1 MDIRVRFLGAA
12 QSVTGSKY
20 LLEVDDHKILV
31 DCGLFQGLKDLRLKN
46 WDSFPIDIFTI
57 NQVVLTHAHLDHTG
71 YLPRLFKEGY
81 EGPVFCSNATEDLI
95 QLILLDSAKL
105 QEEEAQF
112 AKKKGYSK
120 HANPQPLYTT
130 EDAKRVF
137 PYLKSFE
144 YDVEVNLTE
153 RISVRFHEAGHLLG
167 SSILEFTIRGDNQV
181 KKIVFSGD
189 LGRNNQPI
197 LRDPVTLKEADVLF
211 VESTYGDRENP
222 FNSPKEDLR
231 KYILEALENNGC
243 VLIPAFS
250 IGRTQQIIYYLKELL
265 EEGLIPD
272 IPVYID
278 SPMAISATEI
288 YKRNFKYH
296 KLSDHDLGN
305 TRRIFE
311 YKNMQ
316 YCREQSRS
324 VELNGIKSGAII
336 ISASGMCSGG
346 RIVHHLYHR
355 LPRPNDTLLFVGY
368 QAEGTRGRRILEG
381 EPTVKMFGEAV
392 PVKCNVRRL
401 DGLSAHADK
410 SELMQWLGHF
420 DKSPKYTFV
429 VHGEKKASERFAK
442 TIRTELGW
450 NATVPQYFESV
461 ELFRGI

>member
-71 YLPRLFKEGY
+71 YLPKLFKEGY

-167 SSILEFTIRGDNQV
+167 SSIVEFTIRGDNQV

-392 PVKCNVRRL
+392 PVKCNVRHL

>member
-31 DCGLFQGLKDLRLKN
+31 DCGLFQGLKELRLKN
-46 WDSFPIDIFTI
+46 WDAFPIDIFTI

-71 YLPRLFKEGY
+71 YLPKLFKEGY
-81 EGPVFCSNATEDLI
+81 EGPVYCSNATEDLI

-112 AKKKGYSK
+112 ARKKGYSK
-120 HANPQPLYTT
+120 HADPQPLYTT
-130 EDAKRVF
+130 DDAKRVF

-144 YDVEVNLTE
+144 FDVDVNLTE

-167 SSILEFTIRGDNQV
+167 SSILEFTIRGDNQT

-197 LRDPVTLKEADVLF
+197 LRDPAILKEADVLF

-231 KYILEALENNGC
+231 KFVLEALDNKGC
-243 VLIPAFS
+243 LLIPAFS

-265 EEGLIPD
+265 EEELIPD
-272 IPVYID
+272 IPVYIN
-278 SPMAISATEI
+278 SPMAISATEV
-288 YKRNFKYH
+288 YKRNYKYH
-296 KLSDHDLGN
+296 KLSDNDLGN

-316 YCREQSRS
+316 YCRDQARS

-336 ISASGMCSGG
+336 ISASGMCTGG
-346 RIVHHLYHR
+346 RILHHLYHR

-368 QAEGTRGRRILEG
+368 QAEGTRGRKILDG
-381 EPTVKMFGEAV
+381 EPTVKMFGEEV
-392 PVKCNVRRL
+392 PVKCNVRHL

-410 SELMQWLGHF
+410 VELMQWLSHF
-420 DKSPKYTFV
+420 EKSPKYTFV
-429 VHGEKKASERFAK
+429 VHGEKQVSERFAK
-442 TIRTELGW
+442 TIRKELGW
-450 NATVPQYFESV
+450 NAYVPQYFESV

>member
-31 DCGLFQGLKDLRLKN
+31 DCGLFQGLKELRLKN
-46 WDSFPIDIFTI
+46 WDAFPIDIYTI

-71 YLPRLFKEGY
+71 YLPKLFKEGY
-81 EGPVFCSNATEDLI
+81 VGPVFCSNATEELV

-105 QEEEAQF
+105 QEEEAHF
-112 AKKKGYSK
+112 ARKKGYSK
-120 HANPQPLYTT
+120 HADPQPLYTT
-130 EDAKRVF
+130 EDAKKVF

-144 YDVEVNLTE
+144 YDTDVSLTE
-153 RISVRFHEAGHLLG
+153 KISVRFHDAGHLLG

-197 LRDPVTLKEADVLF
+197 LHDPSILKEADVLF

-222 FNSPKEDLR
+222 FNSPKTDL
-231 KYILEALENNGC
+231 KNFILETLENKGC
-243 VLIPAFS
+243 LLIPAFS

-265 EEGLIPD
+265 EEGQIPD

-288 YKRNFKYH
+288 YKRNYKYH

-316 YCREQSRS
+316 YFREQSRS

-336 ISASGMCSGG
+336 ISASGMCTGG
-346 RIVHHLYHR
+346 RILHHLFHR

-368 QAEGTRGRRILEG
+368 QAEGSRGRRILDG
-381 EPTVKMFGEAV
+381 EPAVKMFGEEI
-392 PVKCNVRRL
+392 PVKCHVRHL
-401 DGLSAHADK
+401 EGLSAHADK
-410 SELMQWLGHF
+410 SELMQWLGNF
-420 DKSPKYTFV
+420 EKSPKFTFV
-429 VHGEKKASERFAK
+429 VHGEKKSSERFAQ
-442 TIRTELGW
+442 TISQELGW
-450 NATVPQYFESV
+450 NTHVPQYFESV